1 MKHSLKITLIIL
13 AMFLVSQFIG
23 LLIINSYDS
32 YFGKTAQQK
41 VQQGTLIQPQV
52 SLVNETVPPPVE
64 LKRTIDIVSV
74 LVSIGIGIVIAT
86 LLFFLLS
93 KIRVVLVIKAWFA
106 FVVFICLSIAIA
118 LLLYP
123 ILGTKL
129 FVFFGKSISLAEI
142 IAVPS
147 AIVLTFYKIIK
158 RNVIVH
164 NLTELF
170 IYPGLAIVFLPLLN
184 VLAAAIL
191 LIGISIYDIVAVWKT
206 KYMIKLAKF
215 QIEHLKIFTGFF
227 LPYLT
232 PKDKA
237 RVEKLRAIAKRER
250 AKGKKLKL
258 RKIKVP
264 VQIAA
269 LGGGDVA
276 FPLIFAGT
284 ILMAYGLIPAIITV
298 LCSTL
303 ALLILFAFSEKGK
316 YYPAMPFLTAGC
328 FLGLLIVLLL

>member
-1 MKHSLKITLIIL
+1 MKYSLKITFVIL

-23 LLIINSYDS
+23 ILVINSYDS

-41 VQQGTLIQPQV
+41 VQQGTLVQPQV
-52 SLVNETVPPPVE
+52 SLVNETVPPPIE
-64 LKRTIDIVSV
+64 LKRTVDIVSV

-86 LLFFLLS
+86 FIFFLLS

-118 LLLYP
+118 LLLYS

-129 FVFFGKSISLAEI
+129 FMFFGKSISLAEI

-147 AIVLTFYKIIK
+147 AIILTFYKIIK

-164 NLTELF
+164 NITELF

-227 LPYLT
+227 LPYLK
-232 PKDKA
+232 PKDRA

-284 ILMAYGLIPAIITV
+284 ILLAYGLIPAIITV

-303 ALLILFAFSEKGK
+303 ALLLLFAFSEKGK
-316 YYPAMPFLTAGC
+316 YYPAMPFLTGGC
-328 FLGLLIVLLL
+328 LLSLLLIILL